1 MNFSAPLPKVRA
13 VSPNSVRPQHKITT
27 TPQPSP
33 QQHKIMTTPQP
44 SPLPHKVMTTPQ
56 SSSQHKT
63 VSMPQ
68 PSPQLMPRGQINTP
82 IRPQQ
87 HLPSPSSLPAHTGKI
102 RVRTP
107 VVQANSHRPP
117 ITVRPPVSQYAQ
129 VNCLFTFP
137 EFPIY

>member
-1 MNFSAPLPKVRA
+1 
-13 VSPNSVRPQHKITT
+13 
-27 TPQPSP
+27 
-33 QQHKIMTTPQP
+33 MTTPQP